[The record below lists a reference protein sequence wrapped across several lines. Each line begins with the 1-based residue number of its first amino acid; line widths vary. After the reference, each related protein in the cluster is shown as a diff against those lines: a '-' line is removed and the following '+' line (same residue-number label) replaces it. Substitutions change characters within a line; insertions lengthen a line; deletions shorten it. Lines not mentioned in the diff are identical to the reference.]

1 MLLLVLSLV
10 VVAALMLAAVA
21 LYNGLVAERNAVDSA
36 WVNVDVALKL
46 RADLVPNLV
55 ETVRG
60 YMPHERETIE
70 AVVAARASL
79 VQASTPAEA
88 AAADGDLSAALGKR
102 FAVAEAYPQLRA
114 SENFA
119 QLQGELVGT
128 ENRVALARQSYNVA
142 VLIYEN
148 AARCSPLSWW
158 PPCLGSVPASISKLT
173 SPPVP
178 PPRPV
183 LIHFPLQRQRGA
195 RLGAPRCFHR
205 RRKLVTR

>member
-21 LYNGLVAERNAVDSA
+21 LYNGLVAERNAVDLVWA
-36 WVNVDVALKL
+36 NVDVALKL

-88 AAADGDLSAALGKR
+88 AAADGALSAELGKL

-142 VLIYEN
+142 VLIYEIARQMFPAVLVAALFGFGPCECFEADV
-148 AARCSPLSWW
+148 AAR
-158 PPCLGSVPASISKLT
+158 AA
-173 SPPVP
+173 
-178 PPRPV
+178 PRPV

-195 RLGAPRCFHR
+195 RLGAPLCFHR